1 MNEEYDINE
10 IVNIEKELDQE
21 EQAEVENV
29 LRPKGFAD
37 YIGQKQVIQNLE
49 IFIAAAKKRGETLEH
64 LLFYGPPGLGKTT
77 LANVVANEMGVGI
90 KVTSGPAIERSGD
103 LVSILTN
110 LSDGDILFIDEIH
123 RLNRNVEEILYPA
136 LEDFVIDIILG
147 KGPSAKTMRINLPK
161 FTLIGATTKAGSLS
175 SPLRDRFGAL
185 HRLDFYEEADIA
197 EILKRAAKRLNVSI
211 ESDSIKE
218 IAKRSRRTP
227 RIALRVLKRVRD
239 YAEVMSGGKI
249 GKDITSKA
257 MKGLSIDGAGLDKS
271 DREYLLAIISKFSG
285 GPVGLDTIAAAISE
299 DRETI
304 EDVVEPY
311 LLRLG
316 FINRTKQGRVSTA
329 KAHEHLKI
337 KGGKEQSLFNAYD
350 REA

>member
-1 MNEEYDINE
+1 MNEEFE
-10 IVNIEKELDQE
+10 IKEFENIEKELDPE
-21 EQAEVENV
+21 EKALVENV
-29 LRPKGFAD
+29 LRPKSFAD
-37 YIGQKQVIQNLE
+37 YIGQKQVVENLE
-49 IFIAAAKKRGETLEH
+49 IFIAAAKKRSEPLEH

-90 KVTSGPAIERSGD
+90 KITSGPAIERSGD

-110 LSDGDILFIDEIH
+110 LSEGDILFIDEIH
-123 RLNRNVEEILYPA
+123 RLNRNVEEVLYPA
-136 LEDFVIDIILG
+136 LEDFAIDIILG
-147 KGPSAKTMRINLPK
+147 KGPSAKTMRINLPR
-161 FTLIGATTKAGSLS
+161 FTLVGATTKAGSLS

-185 HRLDFYEEADIA
+185 HRLDFYEEDDIA
-197 EILKRAAKRLNVSI
+197 QILKKAAKRLNVLI
-211 ESDSIKE
+211 ESGSIKE

-239 YAEVMSGGKI
+239 YAEVISGGKI
-249 GKDITSKA
+249 EKTVTEKA
-257 MKGLSIDGAGLDKS
+257 MKGLSIDEAGLDKS
-271 DREYLLAIISKFSG
+271 DREYLFAIINKFNG

-329 KAHEHLKI
+329 KAYEHLKI
-337 KGGKEQSLFNAYD
+337 KGGREQTLFDKYD
-350 REA
+350 GKA